1 MGRERTTVDFPIL
14 VRKGT
19 YRIRLTL
26 TAPMNPGLPLV
37 VASNL
42 LKISG
47 K

>member
-1 MGRERTTVDFPIL
+1 

-26 TAPMNPGLPLV
+26 TAPVNPGLPLV
-37 VASNL
+37 VASNR
-42 LKISG
+42 LKVNG